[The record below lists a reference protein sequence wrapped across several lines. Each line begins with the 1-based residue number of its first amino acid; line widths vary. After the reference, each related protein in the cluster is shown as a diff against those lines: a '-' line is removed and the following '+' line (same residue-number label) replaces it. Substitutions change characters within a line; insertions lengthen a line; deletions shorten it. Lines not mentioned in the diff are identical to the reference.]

1 MLGYILKRLLLAVP
15 TLFAVLT
22 IVFVLARVLPGDPA
36 QTILGDQASAEAL
49 AAMRARLGVDKP
61 IGVQYVDFLLNA
73 VRGEWGNSLVTGK
86 PVVEE
91 VLNVLPYTIDLTV
104 SAIVLGTLAG
114 IPLGVWS
121 ALRRN
126 TWVDYVA
133 RIGSLLG
140 LSFPGFVSA
149 ILLLLVFA
157 IQLRWFPVISAGS
170 LDDPVERLRNLAL
183 PALNLAIIMA
193 AYVTRVT
200 RSSMLEVLGE
210 DYIRTARA
218 KGVPTRAVIW
228 RHAFRNGLMP
238 VVTVVGLYLGILIG
252 NSVLTEIVFNRPGL
266 GKLIVSA
273 LNQRDYTVLQG
284 MMVVY
289 AFAIVLVNLLTDLTY
304 GFIDNGPVGDAYR
317 TGGVADGLGLVEGN
331 LEQNVDRLAKAPLV
345 SQPGADWHYS
355 LSTDVLGRV
364 VEVASGMPLD
374 RFFKE
379 RIFGPLKMN
388 DTGFDVAD
396 AKWPRLATVYTPD
409 GAGGVRPMRSPES
422 FGNTHFAPDNFKV
435 GKAYF

>member
-1 MLGYILKRLLLAVP
+1 MLGYILKRLLLAVL

-36 QTILGDQASAEAL
+36 QTILGDQASQEAL
-49 AAMRARLGVDKP
+49 AAMRHRLGVDKP
-61 IGVQYVDFLLNA
+61 ILAQYVDFLVDALQ
-73 VRGEWGNSLVTGK
+73 GEWGNSLVTGK
-86 PVVEE
+86 PVAEE
-91 VLNVLPYTIDLTV
+91 VRNVLPYTVDLTV
-104 SAIVLGTLAG
+104 TSIVLGALIG

-140 LSFPGFVSA
+140 LSFPAFVSA
-149 ILLLLVFA
+149 ILLLLAFA
-157 IQLRWFPVISAGS
+157 IQLRWFPVISAGR
-170 LDDPVERLRNLAL
+170 LDDPVERLRSLAL
-183 PALNLAIIMA
+183 PEVNLGIIMA

-228 RHAFRNGLMP
+228 RHAFRNGLIP

-289 AFAIVLVNLLTDLTY
+289 AFIIVLVNLLTDLTY
-304 GFIDNGPVGDAYR
+304 GFIDP
-317 TGGVADGLGLVEGN
+317 
-331 LEQNVDRLAKAPLV
+331 
-345 SQPGADWHYS
+345 
-355 LSTDVLGRV
+355 RV
-364 VEVASGMPLD
+364 K
-374 RFFKE
+374 RQ
-379 RIFGPLKMN
+379 
-388 DTGFDVAD
+388 
-396 AKWPRLATVYTPD
+396 
-409 GAGGVRPMRSPES
+409 
-422 FGNTHFAPDNFKV
+422 
-435 GKAYF
+435 